1 MSDEPVETEPQQ
13 EPVEE
18 PPAEPQKPQE
28 PEKPQEPQEPPK
40 RGRGR
45 PRKDP
50 NVPPKPRPPRK
61 APVEKRQVAF
71 AEEEE
76 EPVFYE
82 GEQENVDDIEE
93 EIHTLARMIMQHE
106 REQRA
111 NALSK
116 YDRLLGFA

>member
-1 MSDEPVETEPQQ
+1 
-13 EPVEE
+13 
-18 PPAEPQKPQE
+18 
-28 PEKPQEPQEPPK
+28 
-40 RGRGR
+40 
-45 PRKDP
+45 
-50 NVPPKPRPPRK
+50 
-61 APVEKRQVAF
+61 VEKRQVAI

-82 GEQENVDDIEE
+82 EEEEENVDDIEE
-93 EIHTLARMIMQHE
+93 EIHTLSRMIMQHE